1 MKKENLPVRTL
12 ILIAGVFIMAFGVS
26 LSIRSGLGTTPISS
40 VPYVYNIVFPRLTV
54 GTLTIL
60 LNVFFVFLQMLILK
74 KEYKMVQLLQ
84 IPVVM
89 VFGWFVD
96 VHLAWNASWIPTSYL
111 QQWIFCLV
119 SCLFI
124 ALGIFLQ
131 LKAHVSILPGEGLIM
146 AIAKTLKQDFGKMK
160 ILFDSLLVVVA
171 LISIAIF
178 IGRLEGVRE
187 GTVASALLVGFL
199 VQYYNKH
206 LTFINKIVYPK
217 EAPIEFVEE
226 PYMTTSNFV
235 ITISRQYGSGGHA
248 VGELVAKKLGVDF
261 YDSELIALTAEQSGF
276 TKEYVEEHEQ
286 KLSNSLLYKLYRQNY
301 AYVNEEVPP
310 QDMLFMVQTRVI
322 RDIAAKG
329 SCVIVGRCADY
340 ILKGHPNSFNVF
352 VHADTEFRKK
362 RVVSEYGIDPD
373 HAEREME
380 KRDRARRNYNEHYSG
395 RKWADLN
402 NYDLT
407 VDTSLFGIEAT
418 AGIIIGSFIPKS
430 KIQNPDFSG

>member
-1 MKKENLPVRTL
+1 MRKENLAVRTL
-12 ILIAGVFIMAFGVS
+12 VLIAGVFIMAFGVS
-26 LSIRSGLGTTPISS
+26 ISIRSGLGTTPISS
-40 VPYVYNIVFPRLTV
+40 VPYVYNIVFPKLTV
-54 GTLTIL
+54 GTLTVL
-60 LNVFFVFLQMLILK
+60 LNVFFVFLQILILK
-74 KEYKMVQLLQ
+74 RDYQIIQLLQ
-84 IPVVM
+84 IPVVV

-96 VHLAWNASWIPTSYL
+96 VHLSWNGSWIPANYL
-111 QQWIFCLV
+111 QQWVYCLV

-124 ALGIFLQ
+124 AFGIFLQ

-146 AIAKTLKQDFGKMK
+146 AIAKTQRQEFGKIK

-171 LISIAIF
+171 LISIAISLD
-178 IGRLEGVRE
+178 RLEGVRE

-199 VQYYNKH
+199 VQFYNKH
-206 LTFINKIVYPK
+206 FTFIDKIVYP
-217 EAPIEFVEE
+217 EGAPVEFVEE
-226 PYMTTSNFV
+226 PYMTTDNFV

-261 YDSELIALTAEQSGF
+261 YDSELIELTAEQSGF

-286 KLSNSLLYKLYRQNY
+286 RLSNSLLYKLYKQNY
-301 AYVNEEVPP
+301 AYVNEAVPP

-340 ILKGHPNSFNVF
+340 ILKGHPKSFNVF
-352 VHADTEFRKK
+352 VHASTDFRKS
-362 RVVSEYGIDPD
+362 RVVSQYGVHPD
-373 HAEREME
+373 SAEREME
-380 KRDRARRNYNEHYSG
+380 KRDRERSNYNEHYSG

-407 VDTSLFGIEAT
+407 VETSLFGIEAT
-418 AGIIIGSFIPKS
+418 ADMIIEAKRKS
-430 KIQNPDFSG
+430 VG